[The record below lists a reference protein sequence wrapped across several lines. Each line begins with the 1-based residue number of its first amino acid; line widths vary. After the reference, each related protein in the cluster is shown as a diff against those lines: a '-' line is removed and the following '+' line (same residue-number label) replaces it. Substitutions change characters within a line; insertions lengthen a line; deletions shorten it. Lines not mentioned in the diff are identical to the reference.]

1 MKKNDLLDQ
10 FYKKRKSLITRFFLI
25 AVAIP
30 VSISILLNFN
40 KDEKFIARVLVEGII
55 QDRKDLIQQINNLV
69 DDKNVKGLIT
79 IVNSPGG
86 TYVGS
91 KELYD
96 SIKIVRE
103 KIPTVVYMKEMATS
117 GGYLVSLSSDR
128 IYGNSGTITGSVGV
142 ILQTADISELLSK
155 LGINPIIVKSGEL
168 KAVPNPA
175 EKVDEDKLKYLESV
189 INKMQDEF
197 LNIVKAD
204 RNINE
209 STIKM
214 VADGRILTGRDAKKL
229 KLIDDIGNEKDA
241 LNWLKKE
248 AGVDDDI
255 KIRDI
260 SLQNDL
266 ESLLNLSFLKKRIN
280 YFNQNF
286 YNGFLAIWTPG
297 LWKSLKY

>member
-10 FYKKRKSLITRFFLI
+10 FYKKRKSLITRFFLL

-30 VSISILLNFN
+30 ISISILFNFN

-55 QDRKDLIQQINNLV
+55 QDRKDLIQQINNLI

-96 SIKIVRE
+96 SIKVVRE

-189 INKMQDEF
+189 INKMQMNF
-197 LNIVKAD
+197 LILLKQT
-204 RNINE
+204 E
-209 STIKM
+209 
-214 VADGRILTGRDAKKL
+214 ILT
-229 KLIDDIGNEKDA
+229 NP
-241 LNWLKKE
+241 
-248 AGVDDDI
+248 
-255 KIRDI
+255 
-260 SLQNDL
+260 Q
-266 ESLLNLSFLKKRIN
+266 
-280 YFNQNF
+280 
-286 YNGFLAIWTPG
+286 
-297 LWKSLKY
+297 

>member
-142 ILQTADISELLSK
+142 I
-155 LGINPIIVKSGEL
+155 
-168 KAVPNPA
+168 
-175 EKVDEDKLKYLESV
+175 
-189 INKMQDEF
+189 
-197 LNIVKAD
+197 
-204 RNINE
+204 
-209 STIKM
+209 
-214 VADGRILTGRDAKKL
+214 
-229 KLIDDIGNEKDA
+229 
-241 LNWLKKE
+241 
-248 AGVDDDI
+248 
-255 KIRDI
+255 
-260 SLQNDL
+260 
-266 ESLLNLSFLKKRIN
+266 
-280 YFNQNF
+280 
-286 YNGFLAIWTPG
+286 
-297 LWKSLKY
+297 

>member
-1 MKKNDLLDQ
+1 M
-10 FYKKRKSLITRFFLI
+10 I
-25 AVAIP
+25 
-30 VSISILLNFN
+30 
-40 KDEKFIARVLVEGII
+40 
-55 QDRKDLIQQINNLV
+55 

-96 SIKIVRE
+96 SIKVVRE

-260 SLQNDL
+260 SSQNDL
-266 ESLLNLSFLKKRIN
+266 ENLLNLSFLKKRIN

-297 LWKSLKY
+297 L

>member
-10 FYKKRKSLITRFFLI
+10 FYKKRKSLITRFFLL

-30 VSISILLNFN
+30 ISISILLNFN

-55 QDRKDLIQQINNLV
+55 QDRKDLVQQINNLI

-96 SIKIVRE
+96 SIKVVRE

-260 SLQNDL
+260 SSQNDL
-266 ESLLNLSFLKKRIN
+266 ENLLNLSFLKKRIN

-297 LWKSLKY
+297 L

>member
-10 FYKKRKSLITRFFLI
+10 FYKKRKSLITRFFLL

-30 VSISILLNFN
+30 ISISILFNFN

-55 QDRKDLIQQINNLV
+55 QDRKDLIQQINNLI

-96 SIKIVRE
+96 SIKVVRE

-241 LNWLKKE
+241 LNWLKKKQ
-248 AGVDDDI
+248 AWMTI
-255 KIRDI
+255 
-260 SLQNDL
+260 
-266 ESLLNLSFLKKRIN
+266 
-280 YFNQNF
+280 
-286 YNGFLAIWTPG
+286 
-297 LWKSLKY
+297 

>member
-1 MKKNDLLDQ
+1 
-10 FYKKRKSLITRFFLI
+10 
-25 AVAIP
+25 
-30 VSISILLNFN
+30 
-40 KDEKFIARVLVEGII
+40 
-55 QDRKDLIQQINNLV
+55 
-69 DDKNVKGLIT
+69 
-79 IVNSPGG
+79 
-86 TYVGS
+86 
-91 KELYD
+91 
-96 SIKIVRE
+96 
-103 KIPTVVYMKEMATS
+103 MKEMATS

-229 KLIDDIGNEKDA
+229 KTNRRHRKRKRCFELA
-241 LNWLKKE
+241 
-248 AGVDDDI
+248 
-255 KIRDI
+255 
-260 SLQNDL
+260 
-266 ESLLNLSFLKKRIN
+266 KKRSRR
-280 YFNQNF
+280 
-286 YNGFLAIWTPG
+286 G
-297 LWKSLKY
+297 

>member
-297 LWKSLKY
+297 L

>member
-1 MKKNDLLDQ
+1 
-10 FYKKRKSLITRFFLI
+10 
-25 AVAIP
+25 
-30 VSISILLNFN
+30 
-40 KDEKFIARVLVEGII
+40 
-55 QDRKDLIQQINNLV
+55 
-69 DDKNVKGLIT
+69 
-79 IVNSPGG
+79 
-86 TYVGS
+86 
-91 KELYD
+91 
-96 SIKIVRE
+96 
-103 KIPTVVYMKEMATS
+103 MKEMATS

-128 IYGNSGTITGSVGV
+128 IICNSGTITVCVGV

-214 VADGRILTGRDAKKL
+214 VADGRILTGRDAKTK

-260 SLQNDL
+260 SSQNDL
-266 ESLLNLSFLKKRIN
+266 ENLLNLSFFKKRIN

-297 LWKSLKY
+297 L

>member
-10 FYKKRKSLITRFFLI
+10 FYKKRKSLITRFFLL

-30 VSISILLNFN
+30 ISISILLNFN

-55 QDRKDLIQQINNLV
+55 QDRKDLIQQINNLI

-96 SIKIVRE
+96 SIKVVRE

-260 SLQNDL
+260 SSQNDL
-266 ESLLNLSFLKKRIN
+266 ENLLNLSFLKKRIN

-297 LWKSLKY
+297 L

>member
-30 VSISILLNFN
+30 VSISILFNFN

-168 KAVPNPA
+168 KAVPNPV

-297 LWKSLKY
+297 L

>member
-10 FYKKRKSLITRFFLI
+10 FYKKRKSLITRFFLL

-30 VSISILLNFN
+30 ISISILFNFN

-55 QDRKDLIQQINNLV
+55 QDRKDLIQQINNLI

-96 SIKIVRE
+96 SIKVVRE

-260 SLQNDL
+260 SSQNDL
-266 ESLLNLSFLKKRIN
+266 ENLLNLSFLKKGLIILIKT
-280 YFNQNF
+280 FIM
-286 YNGFLAIWTPG
+286 GFLPFG
-297 LWKSLKY
+297 HQGYEKV